1 MAQGYALRYY
11 KSYDLNGHKVRLDI
25 YKKYLAVEY
34 APAPKEI
41 GKVLQGLSLDVQG
54 EQDDIITPIVKTSLS
69 MTFVDAPG
77 IEKGKKTGDWEEF
90 YTPDSTGYKVLLY
103 IDGRIYWSGY
113 VTPDSF
119 EEDLEYRG
127 SITIL
132 ARDNIGHLQDFPFD
146 AEGNIDTMITVRDL
160 INAAWDKV
168 ECLLSL
174 SYASGDDVVWPTCK
188 GFTALDCMV
197 NIEAFAEKNWYEALE
212 AVLDSFGLVL
222 RYVGN
227 NTAKVMPLRAIPC
240 LDKERL
246 SFVDVRPMLLEASG
260 HRTLIGACNSIVD
273 NVNYEQGPIAE
284 FDFDANDFE
293 RVALSINGNSVNT
306 WETKESSGWYR
317 VGNIGTINPFEFGSE
332 PRSDLFVSVVNAISP
347 NDYIFMHRVFS
358 QSGEQTLDISFE
370 FNGVFFSA
378 AYGGQSINV
387 GSAREQVVSLHY
399 AITAYLCDDR
409 TNVCSIQY
417 FDPETNAFVN
427 REAYCVATLSYGQ
440 SSSQGRYGQQSI
452 KVEHSITIPANTGT
466 FEFHIHGFTAT
477 VVEAGAVQRPSR
489 TPIKDMIDGGRAY
502 CRISNFLMEQSQV
515 DSYEYSKLTTV
526 YDESFNLM
534 LNREPALGA
543 GPLAL
548 SPKVIRN
555 GIYIPDA
562 FYSSARMW
570 QWPNGAETSLQA
582 IIAQQILM
590 YYSQPNSL
598 ITGTLVATASK
609 GEILDFNCLW
619 SWHGRKLALI
629 SGQLDL
635 LTGFI
640 ERAKLREF
648 KDWELIW
655 PFEGLLITEDGVN
668 YVTSDTGDKIKV
680 GNVNYNVMIES

>member
-399 AITAYLCDDR
+399 AITAYLCDER